1 MTYIYCL
8 ILHFSF
14 IIGPAELTPPRLPR
28 SAARRTGIS
37 LLETVL
43 ATAILAAALAALGH
57 QTFVGV
63 RAAARME
70 LETKAALL
78 CQSRME
84 TLLLQ
89 NAPATTVQNQPVPE
103 EPGWL
108 WSAELSPAS
117 ELASLQWLTIR
128 VFRPGSQESL
138 SRHQLSRLIPA
149 GSNPET
155 GAASQFSR
163 SVGAVQ

>member
-1 MTYIYCL
+1 
-8 ILHFSF
+8 
-14 IIGPAELTPPRLPR
+14 
-28 SAARRTGIS
+28 
-37 LLETVL
+37 
-43 ATAILAAALAALGH
+43 
-57 QTFVGV
+57 
-63 RAAARME
+63 ME

-117 ELASLQWLTIR
+117 ELDSLQWLTVR

-149 GSNPET
+149 GPNPET